1 MVEQL
6 FHTPDIY
13 RIYVPLPD
21 NPLKYLNCYVLMSK
35 GETLI
40 IDTGFNRPEC
50 REALFDGL
58 DELHVDF
65 THTRLFLTH
74 LHGDHSGLT
83 EALIEKGVPV
93 FMGAIDYNYLCS
105 QITSNG
111 WQTME
116 QIFLSEGFPM
126 EEIEKQKKGNQAR
139 LYSPQH
145 PFPAATVQDNDVLT
159 VGNVS
164 LRCIHTPGHTPGH
177 ICLYIEEKEIL
188 FSGDH
193 ILFDIT
199 PNISVWR
206 NVPYSL
212 ANYLESL
219 QKIQQLKVSHTF
231 PGHREFHGDIRE
243 RIDALTHHHHERL
256 REIQSAID
264 AHPDCTAYE
273 TAGRISWSA
282 RGRAWEDFSPNQ
294 KWFAMGET
302 LAHIKWLADNGA
314 VSSTRPLSLD
324 AADLSLDTVDDYTE
338 KMTENRY
345 RALCHSSDLCFYSG
359 RFSDDFFCDGYHSFN
374 PDDAL

>member
-58 DELHVDF
+58 NELHVDF
-65 THTRLFLTH
+65 SHTRLFLTH
-74 LHGDHSGLT
+74 LHGDHTGLT
-83 EALIEKGVPV
+83 EALVEKGIPV
-93 FMGAIDYNYLCS
+93 FMGAIDYDYLCN
-105 QITSNG
+105 QLESNG
-111 WQTME
+111 WQAME
-116 QIFLSEGFPM
+116 QIFLREGFPI
-126 EEIEKQKKGNQAR
+126 EELEKQKKGNQAR
-139 LYSPQH
+139 LYSPQR
-145 PFPAATVQDNDVLT
+145 PFPAATVHDNDVLP
-159 VGNVS
+159 VGDIR

-177 ICLYIEEKEIL
+177 ICLYIEDKEIL

-212 ANYLESL
+212 ADYLESL
-219 QKIQQLKVSHTF
+219 QKIKGLKVSHTF
-231 PGHREFHGDIRE
+231 PGHREFHGDIHE

-256 REIQSAID
+256 REILSAIE

-282 RGRAWEDFSPNQ
+282 RGRAWKDFSPNQ

-302 LAHIKWLADNGA
+302 LAHIKWLADRGA
-314 VSSTRPLSLD
+314 VSSTRPMSLNTQD
-324 AADLSLDTVDDYTE
+324 SLTE
-338 KMTENRY
+338 KTAENRY
-345 RALCHSSDLCFYSG
+345 RALCHSSDLFFYSD
-359 RFSDDFFCDGYHSFN
+359 RFSDEDFCEHYKSF
-374 PDDAL
+374 

>member
-6 FHTPDIY
+6 YHNPDIY

-21 NPLKYLNCYVLMSK
+21 NPLKYLNCYVLVSD

-50 REALFDGL
+50 KQALFDGL
-58 DELHVDF
+58 DELQVDF
-65 THTRLFLTH
+65 AHTKLFLTH

-83 EALIEKGVPV
+83 EELTVRGVPV
-93 FMGAIDYNYLCS
+93 FMNAIDYNYLCQELAS
-105 QITSNG
+105 GG
-111 WQTME
+111 WQAME
-116 QIFLSEGFPM
+116 QIFLSEGFPI

-159 VGNVS
+159 VGDVS

-177 ICLYIEEKEIL
+177 TCLYIEEKEIL

-212 ANYLESL
+212 ADYLESL
-219 QKIQQLKVSHTF
+219 QKIKCLKVSHTF
-231 PGHREFHGDIRE
+231 PGHREFHGDIQD
-243 RIDALTHHHHERL
+243 RIDALTLHHHARL
-256 REIQSAID
+256 KEILDAI
-264 AHPDCTAYE
+264 
-273 TAGRISWSA
+273 
-282 RGRAWEDFSPNQ
+282 GRAWEDFSPNQ

-302 LAHIKWLADNGA
+302 LAHIKWLSDKGA
-314 VSSTRPLSLD
+314 ISSTRPLSLNMPTIQNTP
-324 AADLSLDTVDDYTE
+324 AKETA
-338 KMTENRY
+338 ENRY
-345 RALCHSSDLCFYSG
+345 RALCHSSDLFFYSQ
-359 RFSDDFFCDGYHSFN
+359 RFSDDDFCEHVTHY
-374 PDDAL
+374 A

>member
-6 FHTPDIY
+6 YHTPDIY

-21 NPLKYLNCYVLMSK
+21 NPLKYLNCYVLVSN

-50 REALFDGL
+50 KQALFDGL
-58 DELHVDF
+58 DELQVDF
-65 THTRLFLTH
+65 AHTKLFLTH

-83 EALIEKGVPV
+83 EELTVRGVPV
-93 FMGAIDYNYLCS
+93 FMNAIDYNYLCQELAS
-105 QITSNG
+105 GG
-111 WQTME
+111 WQAME
-116 QIFLSEGFPM
+116 QIFLSEGFPI

-159 VGNVS
+159 LGDVS

-177 ICLYIEEKEIL
+177 TCLYIEEKEIL

-212 ANYLESL
+212 ADYLESL
-219 QKIQQLKVSHTF
+219 QKIKCLKVSHTF
-231 PGHREFHGDIRE
+231 PGHREFHGDIQD
-243 RIDALTHHHHERL
+243 RIHALTLHHHARL
-256 REIQSAID
+256 KEILDAID
-264 AHPDCTAYE
+264 QHPDCTAYG

-302 LAHIKWLADNGA
+302 LAHIKWLSDKGA
-314 VSSTRPLSLD
+314 ISSTRPLSLNMPTIQNTP
-324 AADLSLDTVDDYTE
+324 AKETA
-338 KMTENRY
+338 ENRY
-345 RALCHSSDLCFYSG
+345 RALCHSSDLFFYSQ
-359 RFSDDFFCDGYHSFN
+359 RFSDDDFCEHVTHY
-374 PDDAL
+374 A